1 METPTIEDVSV
12 NVQEVVSYLRITGDF
27 SPALGEVVERK
38 LTAEAARQDGIEVTD
53 EELQNAFDNFRYAMG
68 LEDAEDTEEWMS
80 SHGVSLD
87 DLEQHIETNILV
99 HKWKDRLE
107 DQVDQS
113 EYLQRGEVQSAIR
126 EMIYEDWL
134 DEEL

>member
-80 SHGVSLD
+80 SRGVSLD

-99 HKWKDRLE
+99 HKWKDTLE

-134 DEEL
+134 DEQL